1 MLTVE
6 EAFRLMLETIT
17 PVTPQ
22 RVSLFESAH
31 CVLAEGTVSDL
42 NVPPFDKAL
51 MDGFAVRSADLPEG
65 KGTLKILETIYA
77 GSIPTLPIQ
86 VGQTSQIMTGA
97 PLPEG
102 ADAVVQIEHC
112 KLDEDQSVVQI
123 ETSPVSPGKNMLY
136 RASVLKTGDT
146 VLEAG
151 TLLRAQE
158 IGALA
163 ETGTPFVLIR
173 RAPSISILATG
184 DELVPPEEIPQAG
197 QIRNS
202 NEVMLATQVLQS
214 QAHPVSLGIAR
225 DERSHLREKIQEG
238 LKSDFLL
245 LSGGVSAG
253 SLDLVPSELEAAGV
267 KQVFHKVNLKPGKP
281 LWFGILDQE
290 NRAPCYIF
298 GLPGNPVSSMVCF
311 ELFVR
316 TAIRQFMGFPSPQ
329 AVPIQA
335 RLSTEFQTR
344 GNRPTYQP
352 AQLEWES
359 GEAVV
364 TPLKTLGSADLR
376 STVTANSVA
385 LFPTG
390 NQLFEAGLKV
400 DTFLW

>member
-1 MLTVE
+1 MLSVQ
-6 EAFRLMLETIT
+6 EAFRLILETVI
-17 PVTPQ
+17 PIAPHQ
-22 RVSLFESAH
+22 CSLFEADH
-31 CVLAEGTVSDL
+31 KVLAAGTVSDV

-51 MDGFAVRSADLPEG
+51 MDGFAVRSTDLIDG
-65 KGTLKILETIYA
+65 NATLQILETIYA
-77 GSIPTLPIQ
+77 GSVPTLPLQ
-86 VGQTSQIMTGA
+86 AGQTSQIMTGA

-112 KLDEDQSVVQI
+112 KINEEQQSVQI

-136 RASVLKTGDT
+136 HASILERGAP

-163 ETGTPFVLIR
+163 ETGSPFVSVR
-173 RAPSISILATG
+173 RPPSLSILATG
-184 DELVPPEEIPQAG
+184 DELVAPEDAPQVG

-202 NEVMLATQVLQS
+202 NEVMLYTQVLQS
-214 QAHPVSLGIAR
+214 HAQPVPLGIAR
-225 DERSHLREKIQEG
+225 DERNHLREKINEG

-253 SLDLVPSELEAAGV
+253 TLDLVPSELQAAGV
-267 KQVFHKVNLKPGKP
+267 RQVFHKVDLKPGKP
-281 LWFGILDQE
+281 LWFGLLEQE

-316 TAIRQFMGFPSPQ
+316 SAIRQFMGFPSPKP
-329 AVPIQA
+329 APLEA
-335 RLSTEFQTR
+335 RLKSDFQTR

-352 AQLEWES
+352 AMVEWES

-364 TPLKTLGSADLR
+364 T
-376 STVTANSVA
+376 
-385 LFPTG
+385 
-390 NQLFEAGLKV
+390 
-400 DTFLW
+400 